1 MASLSRPKER
11 LWSREAGR
19 FRDCSQERA
28 VTISVLLTEVEVH
41 SMRMLLL
48 VAVIALGADALLYNG
63 AYTQAAWRE
72 GSIQIEKLLANAQ
85 PAPKEA
91 EQGS

>member
-1 MASLSRPKER
+1 
-11 LWSREAGR
+11 
-19 FRDCSQERA
+19 
-28 VTISVLLTEVEVH
+28 
-41 SMRMLLL
+41 MRMLLL

-72 GSIQIEKLLANAQ
+72 GSIQVEKLLANAQ